1 MGTKNPKSTIH
12 ARQTGS
18 PKYAVPP
25 RSRTGQ
31 RTGYTTGSNAA
42 AAAKAATIALL
53 TGQWPETVTITLPIG
68 ETATMTPVERALT
81 TADRRPQTADE
92 EHSTAVGGQPSAVG
106 EAYCC
111 MVKDAGDDPDVTHG
125 ALICA
130 RVRGAETPGITLE
143 GGEGVGRVTL
153 PGLGLEVGG
162 PAINPVPRQQIRD
175 NVMDALREVR
185 LDESSFLEK
194 HGLEVIISVPAGAEL
209 AKKTLNPR
217 LGIIGGISILGTT
230 GKVFP
235 YSTAAWRA
243 SVIQAVEVAAKNSV
257 EKVVLATGG
266 RSERFAMRI
275 FPELPKVAF
284 VELSVFTGDALKTC
298 MVHRVRSAA
307 FVGMIGKMV
316 KTAQGHMTTH
326 VAGNQVDFKF
336 LAQVCRDS
344 GAPEELAQ
352 AVAKANTG
360 RHFLELCQEWR
371 FTTPVQRIV
380 DLALASCE
388 KFIRDHNGAME
399 LEVILVDFDGSV
411 LARARGGIAAQDQRP
426 PVEATSLVERLSADP
441 AHSYD
446 DETMMGETRRRG
458 DEEAK
463 RRGEDETRGRGDE
476 EERMRRGG
484 EEGNGVSV

>member
-1 MGTKNPKSTIH
+1 MSLKNPKSTI
-12 ARQTGS
+12 QNQ
-18 PKYAVPP
+18 KYAVPP

-68 ETATMTPVERALT
+68 ETATMTPVEQELT
-81 TADRRPQTADE
+81 TADPFDTPFGRRAGRRPQTGPPPQPSPSQARKRGRE
-92 EHSTAVGGQPSAVG
+92 GVAVGGRRSAVG

-130 RVRGAETPGITLE
+130 RVRWAETPGITLE

-175 NVMDALREVR
+175 NVTDAVREVR
-185 LDESSFLEK
+185 PDEPSFLEK

-257 EKVVLATGG
+257 AKVALATGG

-298 MVHRVRSAA
+298 ITHGVRSAA

-344 GAPEELAQ
+344 GAPEELVQ
-352 AVAKANTG
+352 AIATANTG

-371 FTTPVQRIV
+371 FTAPVQRVV

-388 KFIRDHNGAME
+388 KFIRDQDGAME
-399 LEVILVDFDGSV
+399 VEVILVDFDGTV
-411 LARARGGIAAQDQRP
+411 LARAKGGYASQGNRP
-426 PVEATSLVERLSADP
+426 PVEATPLVQRLSADP

-446 DETMMGETRRRG
+446 DETLMGETERRRG
-458 DEEAK
+458 E
-463 RRGEDETRGRGDE
+463 GT
-476 EERMRRGG
+476 MTRGG
-484 EEGNGVSV
+484 EEK

>member
-1 MGTKNPKSTIH
+1 MPRNGK
-12 ARQTGS
+12 AR
-18 PKYAVPP
+18 KYSVPP
-25 RSRTGQ
+25 RNRQGD

-53 TGQWPETVTITLPIG
+53 TGEWPETVKISLPIG
-68 ETATMTPVERALT
+68 ETTTMTPVERELT
-81 TADRRPQTADE
+81 
-92 EHSTAVGGQPSAVG
+92 G
-106 EAYCC
+106 ESAYCC

-130 RVRGAETPGITLE
+130 RVSRSATPGITLA

-175 NVMDALREVR
+175 NVGDALRETAPAG
-185 LDESSFLEK
+185 EAFLESQ
-194 HGLEVIISVPAGAEL
+194 GLAVTIVVPDGEEL
-209 AKKTLNPR
+209 AKRTLNPR

-243 SVIQAVEVAAKNSV
+243 SVIQAVEVAAQNSA
-257 EKVVLATGG
+257 EKVVMATGG

-275 FPELPKVAF
+275 FPELPNVSF

-298 MVHRVRSAA
+298 VAHEVQSAV

-326 VAGNQVDFKF
+326 VAGNQVDFEF
-336 LAQVCRDS
+336 LAQVCRDTE
-344 GAPEELAQ
+344 APQELID
-352 AVAKANTG
+352 AVANANTG
-360 RHFLELCQEWR
+360 RHFLELCQER
-371 FTTPVQRIV
+371 NFMAPVQRV
-380 DLALASCE
+380 VELALESCWDFVE
-388 KFIRDHNGAME
+388 KQGGEMA
-399 LEVILVDFDGSV
+399 LEVILVDFNGAILGRAKRNLAGKRFVSRGSK
-411 LARARGGIAAQDQRP
+411 P
-426 PVEATSLVERLSADP
+426 ETLVERLSADP

-446 DETMMGETRRRG
+446 EEGLMG
-458 DEEAK
+458 K
-463 RRGEDETRGRGDE
+463 RRNEAAQAAEKDR
-476 EERMRRGG
+476 
-484 EEGNGVSV
+484 EEG

>member
-1 MGTKNPKSTIH
+1 MTARNRKSKTED
-12 ARQTGS
+12 
-18 PKYAVPP
+18 PKYSVPP
-25 RSRTGQ
+25 RSRSGQ

-68 ETATMTPVERALT
+68 ETATMKPVECKLT
-81 TADRRPQTADE
+81 TADRRRLSAKPPLGTAE
-92 EHSTAVGGQPSAVG
+92 GQAPAVGGQWSAVG

-130 RVRGAETPGITLE
+130 RV
-143 GGEGVGRVTL
+143 L

-175 NVMDALREVR
+175 NVTDAVR
-185 LDESSFLEK
+185 AAKPDEPDFLAK
-194 HGLEVIISVPAGAEL
+194 HGLEVIISVPGGEVL
-209 AKKTLNPR
+209 AQKTLNAR
-217 LGIIGGISILGTT
+217 LGILDGISILGTT

-257 EKVVLATGG
+257 EKVVLATGS
-266 RSERFAMRI
+266 RSERYAMRI
-275 FPELPKVAF
+275 FPELPEVAF

-298 MVHRVRSAA
+298 IAHGVRSVV
-307 FVGMIGKMV
+307 FVGMMGKMV

-336 LAQVCRDS
+336 LAQVCRES
-344 GAPEELAQ
+344 GAPD
-352 AVAKANTG
+352 
-360 RHFLELCQEWR
+360 
-371 FTTPVQRIV
+371 VQRVV
-380 DLALASCE
+380 DLALTSCE
-388 KFIRDHNGAME
+388 KFIRDNGGAMA
-399 LEVILVDFDGSV
+399 LEVILVNFDGTI
-411 LARARGGIAAQDQRP
+411 LARAQGGQASQSEAP
-426 PVEATSLVERLSADP
+426 PVAAIPLIQRLSADP

-446 DETMMGETRRRG
+446 EESVMGEARRRG
-458 DEEAK
+458 SGGAEEQ
-463 RRGEDETRGRGDE
+463 GR
-476 EERMRRGG
+476 
-484 EEGNGVSV
+484 